1 MALNSVFGTYSAQSL
16 LKRGFNLNR
25 SVMGCADLAR
35 IINSDQVQSKLR
47 EVRQNIRLH
56 DKTKKNPLSNPVMM
70 NKLNPFAKKKGELLA
85 SMDKQRQSK
94 RLAALKAKKTK
105 EEKKAKVARNQKWSG
120 L

>member
-1 MALNSVFGTYSAQSL
+1 VGRLNILQLAPGGHIGRFLIFTRDAFMALNSVFGTYSAQSL

-85 SMDKQRQSK
+85 SMDKQRQS
-94 RLAALKAKKTK
+94 
-105 EEKKAKVARNQKWSG
+105 
-120 L
+120 